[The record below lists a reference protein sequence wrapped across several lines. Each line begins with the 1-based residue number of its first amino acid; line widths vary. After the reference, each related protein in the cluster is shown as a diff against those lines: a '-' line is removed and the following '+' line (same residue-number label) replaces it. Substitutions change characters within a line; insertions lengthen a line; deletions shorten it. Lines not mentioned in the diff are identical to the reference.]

1 MATDPLASTFGGWQ
15 AVENAALALTDA
27 ANLLSIPG
35 LQCANGLPA
44 PINNPDW
51 PKSVQNLRDAGMKA
65 YRVANQRTRTTWSM
79 PPIR

>member
-35 LQCANGLPA
+35 LQILHDSIGSQESIHAMRAGENSPIYGL
-44 PINNPDW
+44 I
-51 PKSVQNLRDAGMKA
+51 
-65 YRVANQRTRTTWSM
+65 TFTTK
-79 PPIR
+79 